1 MIYFIV
7 LSVIYYVSSYFALV
21 LKEVILIFAIT
32 HRKGYTYMY
41 DYLIFLFFHRDNTC
55 MWVRLVLLTYFRQI
69 LNWHYLPFSFLSYTN
84 FSLLLLLLL
93 LLQTL
98 LLLLK
103 LFDCLNSINKLRKFF
118 LKKIWYRLRI
128 NYLEVAISPLTFF
141 FSLMIFYDEDGL
153 YF

>member
-1 MIYFIV
+1 M
-7 LSVIYYVSSYFALV
+7 
-21 LKEVILIFAIT
+21 
-32 HRKGYTYMY
+32 
-41 DYLIFLFFHRDNTC
+41 
-55 MWVRLVLLTYFRQI
+55 
-69 LNWHYLPFSFLSYTN
+69 PFSFLSYTN

-141 FSLMIFYDEDGL
+141 FLSYDIL
-153 YF
+153 WWRWIVFFINFIVAVYFLVFSQIIYIYMYHQQQDNINKFPSCRYELLLNRKCQKIPCLIN